1 MTFPTKRKKRRNP
14 QGSNLLF
21 IGLAAGIGWWWW
33 QKSAT
38 AVQPA
43 AQPFPAGPAA
53 AIAATAVTAAAAQ
66 PTAPTVT
73 AAPYVP
79 SVANGNVLVSSYD
92 AQGNPVTEWTGRG
105 TANPQAGE
113 IAGANPG
120 LVQLAQYMG
129 MTPAQTQAWIQTSQ
143 AKTGVTPPVLPS

>member
-1 MTFPTKRKKRRNP
+1 MVVAEIRYS
-14 QGSNLLF
+14 G
-21 IGLAAGIGWWWW
+21 
-33 QKSAT
+33 
-38 AVQPA
+38 
-43 AQPFPAGPAA
+43 PAGRPAPSGRPGRRDRCNRGYSRSS
-53 AIAATAVTAAAAQ
+53 TAHSPDRHRSPVR
-66 PTAPTVT
+66 PICRKR
-73 AAPYVP
+73 
-79 SVANGNVLVSSYD
+79 NVLVSSYD